1 MDVLFSPWRYDYIKG
16 ANPDSNSGCVFCNL
30 SNDPKRDEANFVL
43 KRADFN
49 FVVLNIYP
57 YAAGHLLIVP
67 YAHVAL
73 LNQADDNTTA
83 EMMQLIKVSQSALAE
98 SYSPEGYNVGM
109 NLGRSA
115 GAGIA
120 THLHMHILP
129 RWSGDV
135 NFMTS
140 IGETRNIP
148 EALQVTYE
156 KLLGKF

>member
-1 MDVLFSPWRYDYIKG
+1 MEVLFSPWRYDYIKG
-16 ANPDSNSGCVFCNL
+16 ANSDVSSGCVFCNL
-30 SNDPKRDEANFVL
+30 SNDPNRDQENFVL

-57 YAAGHLLIVP
+57 YAAGHILIVP

-73 LNQADDNTTA
+73 LDQADDNTTA

-120 THLHMHILP
+120 EHLHTHILP

-148 EALQVTYE
+148 EALLVTYK